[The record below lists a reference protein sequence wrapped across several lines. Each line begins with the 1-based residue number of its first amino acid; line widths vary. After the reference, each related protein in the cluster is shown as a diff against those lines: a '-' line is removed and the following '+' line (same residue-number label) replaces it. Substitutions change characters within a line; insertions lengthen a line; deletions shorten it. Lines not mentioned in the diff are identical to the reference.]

1 MLSII
6 TAIYNQLP
14 MNRLYFEYLKKYTHH
29 PYELIIID
37 NGSTDG
43 SREFFEKSGAK
54 VIKNDANYSY
64 PHCQN
69 QGIKEAKYDLLIF
82 LNNDLLVSKNWDKR
96 AIEIMQQENIDIATC
111 AATDCRETKKATYIS
126 QKRWKYV
133 RNPLL
138 FLFGTPEWNLKLM
151 HCFMY
156 GNWEKWTENHYS
168 KFGNQIKEGIAGS
181 NVIMT
186 RKAIEKVGDW
196 DKRLQSADFDL
207 FLRSKKRAMEHKDIK
222 PVQILKGIYLHH
234 FIRLTVKA
242 KYPPFA
248 DKDNLISLL
257 EKWDKKEAL
266 ELIKNTDMV
275 L

>member
-1 MLSII
+1 
-6 TAIYNQLP
+6 

-29 PYELIIID
+29 PFELIIID

-43 SREFFEKSGAK
+43 STEFFENNGAL
-54 VIKNDANYSY
+54 VIKNNANYSY

-69 QGIKEAKYDLLIF
+69 QGIRNAKYPFLCF

-96 AIEIMQQENIDIATC
+96 AIEIMQQQNIDIATC
-111 AATDCRETKKATYIS
+111 AATDCRETKEATYLS

-151 HCFMY
+151 HRFMY

-168 KFGNQIKEGIAGS
+168 KLVNQMKEGIAGS

-186 RKAIEKVGDW
+186 RYAIEKVGEW
-196 DKRLQSADFDL
+196 DERLQSADFDL
-207 FLRSKKRAMEHKDIK
+207 FLRSKKRATEYKDIK

-248 DKDNLISLL
+248 DKENLISLL
-257 EKWDKKEAL
+257 DKWDKKEAS
-266 ELIKNTDMV
+266 ELIKDTDMV